1 MNKADL
7 KALNDVAWAEVT
19 HAYGPAV
26 DAPDMLRQLM
36 EGGDDLE
43 EATEFLFGALTHQ
56 GTLYSATLPVLR
68 FCVRVLDQ
76 LSVEATEQVVAWI
89 QFVGSLTRTSPE
101 APYAAELRAE
111 AISVVEALLAL
122 DAKKGG
128 EYYTRALGAWRCD
141 AENGLSDRVRTRLQ
155 ECPVD
160 GGTLAA
166 LGTWGGNLSTY
177 LTSDDLGVRAAAAF
191 HDRSNAGTAALI
203 EVLGDPDIEEVWLE
217 IEPEGRLDDVADE
230 LLTRNLGALPEADRV
245 QLESLAVLY
254 ASTNFM
260 PWEHFL
266 QLINAGNGNGVLD
279 ADATRRFMH
288 AVVDND
294 FLWQTPYAAAA
305 LVEAGLPGDREEL
318 REMVGGAGL

>member
-7 KALNDVAWAEVT
+7 QTLNDVAWAEVT
-19 HAYGPAV
+19 HAYGSAV

-68 FCVRVLDQ
+68 FCVRVLEQ
-76 LSVEATEQVVAWI
+76 LSADATEQVVAWI
-89 QFVGSLTRTSPE
+89 QFVGSLTRTYPK

-166 LGTWGGNLSTY
+166 LGTWGGDLSTY
-177 LTSDDLGVRAAAAF
+177 LTSDDLGDEQPPPF
-191 HDRSNAGTAALI
+191 MTAAM
-203 EVLGDPDIEEVWLE
+203 P
-217 IEPEGRLDDVADE
+217 GRL
-230 LLTRNLGALPEADRV
+230 R
-245 QLESLAVLY
+245 S
-254 ASTNFM
+254 
-260 PWEHFL
+260 
-266 QLINAGNGNGVLD
+266 
-279 ADATRRFMH
+279 
-288 AVVDND
+288 
-294 FLWQTPYAAAA
+294 
-305 LVEAGLPGDREEL
+305 
-318 REMVGGAGL
+318 

>member
-7 KALNDVAWAEVT
+7 QALNDVAWAEVT

-36 EGGDDLE
+36 EGGDDLG

-122 DAKKGG
+122 DAEEGG

-141 AENGLSDRVRTRLQ
+141 AENGLADRVRTRLQ

-203 EVLGDPDIEEVWLE
+203 EVLGDPDIEDVWLE
-217 IEPEGRLDDVADE
+217 IEPEGWLDDVADE
-230 LLTRNLGALPEADRV
+230 LLTRDLGAIPKADRA

-279 ADATRRFMH
+279 ADATRRFLH

-305 LVEAGLPGDREEL
+305 LAEAGLPGDREEL
-318 REMVGGAGL
+318 RGMVGGAGL

>member
-7 KALNDVAWAEVT
+7 QTLNDVAWAEVT

-128 EYYTRALGAWRCD
+128 EYYTRALGTWRCD

-155 ECPVD
+155 ECLVD

-230 LLTRNLGALPEADRV
+230 LLTRNLGALPEADRA

-279 ADATRRFMH
+279 ADATRRFLH

>member
-1 MNKADL
+1 MNKADQQ
-7 KALNDVAWAEVT
+7 ALNDVAWAEVT

-76 LSVEATEQVVAWI
+76 LSADATEQVVAWI

-101 APYAAELRAE
+101 APYSAELRAE

-141 AENGLSDRVRTRLQ
+141 AENGLADRVRTRLQ

-177 LTSDDLGVRAAAAF
+177 LTSDDLGDEQPPPF
-191 HDRSNAGTAALI
+191 MTAAM
-203 EVLGDPDIEEVWLE
+203 P
-217 IEPEGRLDDVADE
+217 GRL
-230 LLTRNLGALPEADRV
+230 R
-245 QLESLAVLY
+245 S
-254 ASTNFM
+254 
-260 PWEHFL
+260 
-266 QLINAGNGNGVLD
+266 
-279 ADATRRFMH
+279 
-288 AVVDND
+288 
-294 FLWQTPYAAAA
+294 
-305 LVEAGLPGDREEL
+305 
-318 REMVGGAGL
+318 